1 MIHHSGVTVVI
12 VATKYDSF
20 KSADAEL
27 KKVMS
32 RALRYLA
39 HTHAAGLFYLGG
51 LRGGARAAGA
61 DDASSAGAYTRSHFR
76 ST

>member
-1 MIHHSGVTVVI
+1 VIHHSGVTVVI

-32 RALRYLA
+32 RALRY
-39 HTHAAGLFYLGG
+39 
-51 LRGGARAAGA
+51 GGAA
-61 DDASSAGAYTRSHFR
+61 
-76 ST
+76 